1 MNDVKSQMRSRDIE
15 RKLWGLSGTVFEE
28 HARFLL
34 KLADVKFKFT
44 RLHKDAKI
52 DGYKFV
58 RNRKKKDEKRVIHIY
73 SVTSKEFATN
83 SNSGGLRKKAKKD
96 FLDAVDAASGSNY
109 TLEKWL
115 LVINYELPTDLALEL
130 ENMCHEQGVEF
141 ELVSPTTLVANL
153 RGADRIFEAACYF
166 DAVDAPKA
174 PYTDYSNHKFAQQA
188 LIDLCE
194 YASKNT
200 DEQLSLIKDI
210 INTIMIKCSVDKKI
224 PLSYYR
230 YGHIA
235 KVSRINKEYVYS
247 YKYVGSSFLPY
258 EDKLEKENDIISM
271 MVLGNFVYQD
281 KNDFFII
288 RIKSLFPLYQMC
300 KALTEQIE
308 NTGTY
313 HVERA
318 LKTCYDNPYFKY
330 RDVPF
335 RVI

>member
-1 MNDVKSQMRSRDIE
+1 MDDVKSQMRSRDIE
-15 RKLWGLSGTVFEE
+15 RKLWSLSGTVFEE

-58 RNRKKKDEKRVIHIY
+58 RKRKKKDEKRVIHIY

-96 FLDAVDAASGSNY
+96 FFDAVDAASDNNY

-115 LVINYELPTDLALEL
+115 LVINYELPTDLGLEL

-141 ELVSPTTLVANL
+141 ELISPTTLVANL
-153 RGADRIFEAACYF
+153 RGADRIFEAASYF

-194 YASKNT
+194 HASKNT

-210 INTIMIKCSVDKKI
+210 INTIMIKCSVDKNI

-258 EDKLEKENDIISM
+258 EGIAEKENDIISM
-271 MVLGNFVYQD
+271 LILRDFVYQD
-281 KNDFFII
+281 ENDFFII
-288 RIKSLFPLYQMC
+288 KIRNLFPLYQLC
-300 KALTEQIE
+300 KVLTEQLE

-313 HVERA
+313 HLEKA
-318 LKTCYDNPYFKY
+318 LKICLENPYY
-330 RDVPF
+330 RYKGALYGIV
-335 RVI
+335 